1 MLYQFLDNQGTANIP
16 NTTVLSIV
24 YLLQEAGEYLQ
35 EIQVSSNI
43 FNEVNVLLIFQN
55 LSV

>member
-1 MLYQFLDNQGTANIP
+1 MLYQFLGNQGTANIP

-35 EIQVSSNI
+35 EIQVSLNT

>member
-1 MLYQFLDNQGTANIP
+1 MLYQFLGNQGTANIP

-35 EIQVSSNI
+35 EIQVSLNT
-43 FNEVNVLLIFQN
+43 FNEVNVLLFN
-55 LSV
+55 FSV